1 MPTFTKM
8 INLATQRLHEAK
20 AILDGTSDET
30 YSDDITA
37 VIIAEG
43 RADMAHDIAM
53 AAFWMSHRQQRTFS
67 DRCQEIARAAERVKE
82 RAHYRWQHLRK
93 AS

>member
-1 MPTFTKM
+1 MPTFANM
-8 INLATQRLHEAK
+8 INTATQRLHEAK

-53 AAFWMSHRQQRTFS
+53 AAFWMSHRQQRAFS
-67 DRCQEIARAAERVKE
+67 ARCQEIALAAERVKE
-82 RAHYRWQHLRK
+82 EANDRYQLLRK